1 MRIRELTG
9 AALPELIFSQ
19 RTQALPGH
27 RKCHEVEIQGVSELV
42 TGDLVLAF
50 GSREGL
56 PKEAI
61 VKLNFEGYS
70 SYQVNYRG

>member
-1 MRIRELTG
+1 M
-9 AALPELIFSQ
+9 
-19 RTQALPGH
+19 
-27 RKCHEVEIQGVSELV
+27 EIQGVSELV